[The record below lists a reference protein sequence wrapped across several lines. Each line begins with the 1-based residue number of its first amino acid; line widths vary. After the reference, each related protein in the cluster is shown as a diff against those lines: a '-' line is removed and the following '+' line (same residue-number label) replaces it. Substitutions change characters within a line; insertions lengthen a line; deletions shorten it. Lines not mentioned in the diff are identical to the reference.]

1 MAQNNPHK
9 DHRDR
14 VREEYLSSGPDAFN
28 DIRALEL
35 LLFYAIPR
43 RDTNEMAHAL
53 LDEFGSLYGVF
64 SASVDDLCRVEG
76 IGPSAAILINLIP
89 SIMSK
94 AETGGKQ
101 KGVQLNSSSAAEEY
115 IASCLKAG
123 QNEKFMLFCLDAKK
137 RVKKTYTPAEGVVN
151 SVQVNVRRVAELAL
165 ACHASSCIIAHN
177 HPEGDPLPSEEDREL
192 TGMISSALGALG
204 IPLVDHIIVSSK
216 GCFSFASAGLL

>member
-43 RDTNEMAHAL
+43 RDTNELAHAL
-53 LDEFGSLYGVF
+53 LEEFGSLYGVF

-151 SVQVNVRRVAELAL
+151 SVQVDVRRVAELAL

-192 TGMISSALGALG
+192 TGMISSALGTLG